1 MLQRRKKYKNRTI
14 LGYKTLATGKQYL
27 YLYVYGEPLIHF
39 HSSPLNVSKHISSDV
54 PSFSKARRLKEAKN
68 VGKFVILTMYRKEL
82 WLGMFLIDFIAKMW
96 IWCLQCSEFSSL
108 KFYKITRKGP
118 LTNNS
123 KPQKLVANR
132 RVAEQWT
139 VVQFTN
145 KSWIHIVIVTLQHYR
160 SLRRIILQGPLTQ
173 R

>member
-1 MLQRRKKYKNRTI
+1 MLHFFYHNKKVKNNLLRTWTWNLMLRRHTLYPIEPVGLLYYINVLSLSPFTKNIIFYFT
-14 LGYKTLATGKQYL
+14 
-27 YLYVYGEPLIHF
+27 IHF
-39 HSSPLNVSKHISSDV
+39 VHSWHMI
-54 PSFSKARRLKEAKN
+54 
-68 VGKFVILTMYRKEL
+68 
-82 WLGMFLIDFIAKMW
+82 LIDFIAKMW

-108 KFYKITRKGP
+108 KFYKITQKGP

-139 VVQFTN
+139 MVQFTN

-160 SLRRIILQGPLTQ
+160 SLRRIILQGP
-173 R
+173 